1 MNSITPMP
9 RIVNQEKTRQKKYMY
24 TYTYAVMF
32 LVLHVSIKSDN
43 RSVL

>member
-9 RIVNQEKTRQKKYMY
+9 RIENQKKTRQKIY
-24 TYTYAVMF
+24 THTYAIMF
-32 LVLHVSIKSDN
+32 LVLHVSMSDN

>member
-9 RIVNQEKTRQKKYMY
+9 RIENQKKTRQKIYIY
-24 TYTYAVMF
+24 THTYAIMF
-32 LVLHVSIKSDN
+32 LVLHVSMSDN